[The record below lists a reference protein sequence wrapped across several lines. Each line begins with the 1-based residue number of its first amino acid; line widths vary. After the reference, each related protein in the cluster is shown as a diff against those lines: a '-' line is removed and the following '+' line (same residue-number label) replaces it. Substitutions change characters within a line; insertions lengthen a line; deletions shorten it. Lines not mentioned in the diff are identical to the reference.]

1 MSPPYCDLLAGWVTE
16 GHTQH
21 EARAEALVL
30 CAHEKSRP
38 LLRPLSWKEAA
49 ASERRTP
56 HGRWRRTFLL
66 LPRGL
71 SLRLP
76 AYLAFL
82 WTFLGCD
89 GLMTVLASLALLSG
103 TNMRT
108 PCLQRLGHK

>member
-21 EARAEALVL
+21 EARAKALVL
-30 CAHEKSRP
+30 CAHEKCV
-38 LLRPLSWKEAA
+38 SWEEAA

-56 HGRWRRTFLL
+56 RGRWRRTFLP

-71 SLRLP
+71 SLRLA
-76 AYLAFL
+76 AYLAFR

-89 GLMTVLASLALLSG
+89 GLMNVLASLALLSG

-108 PCLQRLGHK
+108 PHLQRLGHK